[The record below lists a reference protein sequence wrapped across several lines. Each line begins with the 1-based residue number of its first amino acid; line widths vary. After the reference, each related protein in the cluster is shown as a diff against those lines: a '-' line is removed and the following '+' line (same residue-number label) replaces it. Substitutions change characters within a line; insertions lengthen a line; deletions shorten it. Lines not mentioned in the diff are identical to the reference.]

1 MFVESGPNKPLLK
14 NLVVECSNKKDN
26 KNKHKSNIQNRD
38 YTNLKKLPWIPI
50 ISPKI
55 KREYKKIGKVLPP
68 RRGKSTANS
77 LSKE

>member
-38 YTNLKKLPWIPI
+38 YTN
-50 ISPKI
+50 PKI